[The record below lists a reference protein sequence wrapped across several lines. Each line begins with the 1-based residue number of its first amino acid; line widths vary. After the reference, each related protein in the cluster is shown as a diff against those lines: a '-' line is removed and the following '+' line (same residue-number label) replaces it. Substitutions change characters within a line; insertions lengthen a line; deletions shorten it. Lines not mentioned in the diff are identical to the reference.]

1 MLKNIKPYT
10 QNQITFGVL
19 ALNRMFERKTLDDAL
34 AQGALSEAHETLNT
48 AVRPEHRDILTF
60 IFRNLFAAEKD
71 TQRIRETLDTIEDID
86 VADFVN
92 AYRNRD
98 NEIYGSYT
106 SGDIEKLATA
116 VFAPSESKTVM
127 DIGCGQ
133 GVFLTETAIHEKAG
147 ELHGIEIKQED
158 AIVARMKMLIL
169 GRDINHIRCEDVFD
183 MDFRNP
189 ELPKYDA
196 VFCHMPI
203 KQRLESKQ
211 LLSCGLFDAVK
222 TATRVSLHSS
232 EWAYIRA
239 MRKMMKKGGKGIAFI
254 RASLL
259 YLESEQEFRKELL
272 ESGMLEGVVLLPE
285 GLLLNTGMQIAMLVL
300 SENNDRIK
308 MVNAASYYEK
318 IKYRNVLTDTER
330 KRILDLY
337 FNGGSNLEDENRPSD
352 DYIEVAPR
360 TIADNNYSFDPM
372 RYVLDEKV
380 CFTNARKLSEGT
392 RDIFRGAQITSDK
405 QKEMSNL
412 GDESPNAHLLNLSN
426 ISNGYMDEELVE
438 VHIDKIE
445 KYKKYMLQEG
455 DVIISARGTKISTA
469 VAENIED
476 RNIIATGNLIV
487 VRCNDTLEPYYLKA
501 FFDSEDGNLCLS
513 VAQTGSMIFAI
524 NPKQLCELQY
534 DAIDP
539 EKQKR
544 IAEKEKALIAELRES
559 IHRVETLRQ
568 DISGVY
574 DDFRK

>member
-1 MLKNIKPYT
+1 MLKNIKPDI

-19 ALNRMFERKTLDDAL
+19 ALNRILERKALDDAL
-34 AQGALSEAHETLNT
+34 AQDTLSEAHETLNT

-71 TQRIRETLDTIEDID
+71 TQRIRKTLDTINDID
-86 VADFVN
+86 VPDFVS

-98 NEIYGSYT
+98 NKIHGSYT

-116 VFAPSESKTVM
+116 FFGPSKPKTVM

-147 ELHGIEIKQED
+147 KLHGIEIKQED

-169 GRDINHIRCEDVFD
+169 NRDMNRILCEDVFD

-189 ELPKYDA
+189 ELPQYDA

-211 LLSCGLFDAVK
+211 LLSCGLFDEK
-222 TATRVSLHSS
+222 TAKRVSVRSS

-239 MRKMMKKGGKGIAFI
+239 MRKMLNKGGKGIAFI

-300 SENNDRIK
+300 SENNNRVK

-318 IKYRNVLTDTER
+318 ITFRNVLTDTER
-330 KRILDLY
+330 DKILDLY
-337 FNGGSNLEDENRPSD
+337 FNGGANLEDENRPSD
-352 DYIEVAPR
+352 DYMEVTPE
-360 TIADNNYSFDPM
+360 TIADNTYSFDPM
-372 RYVLDEKV
+372 RYVLGEKV

-392 RDIFRGAQITSDK
+392 QDIFRGAQLTSDK

-412 GDESPNAHLLNLSN
+412 GGKAPNAYLLNLSN
-426 ISNGYMDEELVE
+426 ISNGYMDEEFVE

-445 KYKKYMLQEG
+445 KYKKYMLQDG

-469 VAENIED
+469 VAENIQD

-501 FFDSEDGNLCLS
+501 FFDSDDGNLCLS

-524 NPKQLCELQY
+524 TPKQLCELQY
-534 DAIDP
+534 DAIDL

-544 IAEKEKALIAELRES
+544 IAEKEKALIAELHES
-559 IHRVETLRQ
+559 IDRVETLRQ

>member
-1 MLKNIKPYT
+1 MLKNIKSDI

-19 ALNRMFERKTLDDAL
+19 ALNRMLERKALDDAL
-34 AQGALSEAHETLNT
+34 AQDTLSEVHETLNT

-60 IFRNLFAAEKD
+60 IFCNLFAAEKD
-71 TQRIRETLDTIEDID
+71 TQRIRETRDSIDDID
-86 VADFVN
+86 VPDFVN

-98 NEIYGSYT
+98 NEIRGSYT

-116 VFAPSESKTVM
+116 VFAPSETKTVM

-133 GVFLTETAIHEKAG
+133 GVFLTETAINEKAD

-169 GRDINHIRCEDVFD
+169 NRDMNHIRCEDVFD
-183 MDFRNP
+183 IDFRNP
-189 ELPKYDA
+189 ELPQYDA

-211 LLSCGLFDAVK
+211 LLSCGLFDEK
-222 TATRVSLHSS
+222 TAKRVSVHSS

-239 MRKMMKKGGKGIAFI
+239 MRKMLKKDGKGIAFI

-259 YLESEQEFRKELL
+259 YLESEKEFRKELL
-272 ESGMLEGVVLLPE
+272 ESGTLEGVVLLPE
-285 GLLLNTGMQIAMLVL
+285 GLLMNTGIQIAMLVL
-300 SENNDRIK
+300 SENNNRIK

-318 IKYRNVLTDTER
+318 IKFRNVLTDTAR
-330 KRILDLY
+330 NRILELY
-337 FNGGSNLEDENRPSD
+337 VNGGANPGDEIHSD
-352 DYIEVAPR
+352 DYTEVPPE
-360 TIADNNYSFDPM
+360 TIADNAYSFDPM
-372 RYVLDEKV
+372 RYVLDEKIS
-380 CFTNARKLSEGT
+380 FTNARKLSEGT

-412 GDESPNAHLLNLSN
+412 CGKAPNAYLLNLAN

-445 KYKKYMLQEG
+445 KYKKYMLQDG

-469 VAENIED
+469 VAKNIKD
-476 RNIIATGNLIV
+476 RNIIVTGNLIV
-487 VRCNDTLEPYYLKA
+487 VRCNDTLDPYYLKA
-501 FFDSEDGNLCLS
+501 FFDSDDGNLCLS
-513 VAQTGSMIFAI
+513 VAQTGSTIFAI

-534 DAIDP
+534 DAIDM

-544 IAEKEKALIAELRES
+544 IAEKEESLIAELHES
-559 IHRVETLRQ
+559 IDRIEMLRQ
-568 DISGVY
+568 NISGVY

>member
-1 MLKNIKPYT
+1 MLKNIEPDI

-19 ALNRMFERKTLDDAL
+19 ALNRMLERKVLDDAL
-34 AQGALSEAHETLNT
+34 AQDALSEAHETLNT
-48 AVRPEHRDILTF
+48 AVLPEHQDILTF
-60 IFRNLFAAEKD
+60 IFRNLFAAEKG
-71 TQRIRETLDTIEDID
+71 TQRIRETLDTIDDID
-86 VADFVN
+86 VPDFVN

-116 VFAPSESKTVM
+116 FFGPSEPKTVM

-133 GVFLTETAIHEKAG
+133 GVFLTKTAIRRKDT
-147 ELHGIEIKQED
+147 ELHGIEIKADD

-169 GRDINHIRCEDVFD
+169 NRDVNHIRCEDVFD

-189 ELPKYDA
+189 ELPQYDA
-196 VFCHMPI
+196 VFCQMPM
-203 KQRLESKQ
+203 KQTLEAKQ
-211 LLSCGLFDAVK
+211 LQSCGLFDAVK
-222 TATRVSLHSS
+222 TAKRVSVRSS

-285 GLLLNTGMQIAMLVL
+285 GLLLNTGIQIAMLVL
-300 SENNDRIK
+300 SENNDRVK

-318 IKYRNVLTDTER
+318 IRFRNVLTDTE
-330 KRILDLY
+330 KGRIWDLY
-337 FNGGSNLEDENRPSD
+337 FNGGSNPGDGNHPSE

-360 TIADNNYSFDPM
+360 TIADNTYSFDPM
-372 RYVLDEKV
+372 RYVLAEKV
-380 CFTNARKLSEGT
+380 CFTNARKLSEATHG
-392 RDIFRGAQITSDK
+392 IFRGAQITSDK

-412 GDESPNAHLLNLSN
+412 GGEAPNGYLLNLAN

-438 VHIDKIE
+438 VHIYKIE
-445 KYKKYMLQEG
+445 KYKKYMLQDG

-469 VAENIED
+469 VAENIKD
-476 RNIIATGNLIV
+476 RNIIVTGNLIV

-501 FFDSEDGNLCLS
+501 FFDSDDGNLCLS
-513 VAQTGSMIFAI
+513 VAQTGSTIFAI

-544 IAEKEKALIAELRES
+544 IAEKEESLIAELHES
-559 IHRVETLRQ
+559 IDRIEMLRRN
-568 DISGVY
+568 ISGVY

>member
-1 MLKNIKPYT
+1 MLKNIDPYI

-19 ALNRMFERKTLDDAL
+19 TLNRMFERKTLDDAL
-34 AQGALSEAHETLNT
+34 AQDALSEAHETLNT

-60 IFRNLFAAEKD
+60 IFLNLFAAEKD

-86 VADFVN
+86 VPDFVS

-98 NEIYGSYT
+98 NEIHGSYT

-116 VFAPSESKTVM
+116 VFAPSESTTVM

-133 GVFLTETAIHEKAG
+133 GVFLTETAFHEKAG
-147 ELHGIEIKQED
+147 ELHGIEIKAND
-158 AIVARMKMLIL
+158 AIVTKMKMLLLNRDMNRIL
-169 GRDINHIRCEDVFD
+169 CEDVFD

-189 ELPKYDA
+189 ELPQYDA

-211 LLSCGLFDAVK
+211 LLSCGLFDEK
-222 TATRVSLHSS
+222 TAKRVSVHSS

-239 MRKMMKKGGKGIAFI
+239 MRKMLKKGGKGIAFI

-300 SENNDRIK
+300 NENNNRVK

-318 IKYRNVLTDTER
+318 IKFRNVLTDTER
-330 KRILDLY
+330 DRILDLY
-337 FNGGSNLEDENRPSD
+337 LNGSTNLGNHSD
-352 DYIEVAPR
+352 DYMEVTPE
-360 TIADNNYSFDPM
+360 TIADNTYSFDPM
-372 RYVLDEKV
+372 RYVLGEKV

-392 RDIFRGAQITSDK
+392 QDIFRGAQLTSDK

-412 GDESPNAHLLNLSN
+412 CGKTPNGYLLNLAN
-426 ISNGYMDEELVE
+426 ISNGYMDDELVE

-445 KYKKYMLQEG
+445 KYKKYMLQDG

-469 VAENIED
+469 VAENIKD

-513 VAQTGSMIFAI
+513 VAQTGSTIFAI

-544 IAEKEKALIAELRES
+544 IAEKEKALIAELHES

-568 DISGVY
+568 DIAGVY

>member
-1 MLKNIKPYT
+1 MLKNIEPYT
-10 QNQITFGVL
+10 QNQITFGAL
-19 ALNRMFERKTLDDAL
+19 ALNRMFERKALDDAL
-34 AQGALSEAHETLNT
+34 AQAELSDVYKILDC

-60 IFRNLFAAEKD
+60 IFQDLFVFEEDAR
-71 TQRIRETLDTIEDID
+71 RIREILDTIDDID
-86 VADFVN
+86 VVGFVSTYLN
-92 AYRNRD
+92 RNK
-98 NEIYGSYT
+98 EIYELYT
-106 SGDIEKLATA
+106 GGAIEKLATA
-116 VFAPSESKTVM
+116 FFAPSKPKTVM

-169 GRDINHIRCEDVFD
+169 GRDMNHIRCEDVFD

-211 LLSCGLFDAVK
+211 LLSCGLFDEK
-222 TATRVSLHSS
+222 TAKRVSVHSS

-239 MRKMMKKGGKGIAFI
+239 MRKMLKKGGKGIAFI

-285 GLLLNTGMQIAMLVL
+285 GLLLNTGIQIAMLVL
-300 SENNDRIK
+300 NENNNRVK

-318 IKYRNVLTDTER
+318 IKFRNVLTDTER
-330 KRILDLY
+330 DKILDLY
-337 FNGGSNLEDENRPSD
+337 FNGGANLEDENRPSD
-352 DYIEVAPR
+352 DYMEVTPE
-360 TIADNNYSFDPM
+360 TIADNTYSFDPM

-380 CFTNARKLSEGT
+380 SFTNARKLSEGT
-392 RDIFRGAQITSDK
+392 QDIFRGAQLTSDK

-412 GDESPNAHLLNLSN
+412 GGKTPNAYLLNLSN

-445 KYKKYMLQEG
+445 KYKKYMLQDG

-469 VAENIED
+469 VAENIQD

-501 FFDSEDGNLCLS
+501 FFDSDDGNLCLS
-513 VAQTGSMIFAI
+513 VAQTCSTIFAI

>member
-1 MLKNIKPYT
+1 MLKNIEPYT

-19 ALNRMFERKTLDDAL
+19 ALNRMLERKALEDAL
-34 AQGALSEAHETLNT
+34 AQDALSEAHETLNT

-71 TQRIRETLDTIEDID
+71 TQRIRETLDTIDDID
-86 VADFVN
+86 VPDFVN
-92 AYRNRD
+92 AYRNRN

-106 SGDIEKLATA
+106 SGDIEELATELLS
-116 VFAPSESKTVM
+116 PSESKTVM

-133 GVFLTETAIHEKAG
+133 GVFLTKTAIHEKVG

-169 GRDINHIRCEDVFD
+169 GRDMNRIRCEDVFD
-183 MDFRNP
+183 IDFRNP

-211 LLSCGLFDAVK
+211 LLSCGLFDEK
-222 TATRVSLHSS
+222 TAKRVSVHSS

-239 MRKMMKKGGKGIAFI
+239 MRKMLKKGGKGIAFI

-285 GLLLNTGMQIAMLVL
+285 GLLLNTGIQIAMLVL
-300 SENNDRIK
+300 SENNDCIK
-308 MVNAASYYEK
+308 MVDAASYYEK
-318 IKYRNVLTDTER
+318 IKFRNVLTNTER

-337 FNGGSNLEDENRPSD
+337 FNGGANLDENRPSD

-360 TIADNNYSFDPM
+360 TIADNTYSFDPM

-380 CFTNARKLSEGT
+380 CFTKARKLSEGT
-392 RDIFRGAQITSDK
+392 QDIFRGAQITSDK

-412 GDESPNAHLLNLSN
+412 GGKAPNAHLLNLSN

-445 KYKKYMLQEG
+445 KYKKYMLQDG

-469 VAENIED
+469 VAENIQE

-501 FFDSEDGNLCLS
+501 FFDSDDGNLCLS
-513 VAQTGSMIFAI
+513 VAQTGSTIFAI

-539 EKQKR
+539 EKQKL
-544 IAEKEKALIAELRES
+544 IAEKEKVLIDELRES
-559 IHRVETLRQ
+559 IHRIETLRQ
-568 DISGVY
+568 NISGVY

>member
-1 MLKNIKPYT
+1 MLKNIESDI

-19 ALNRMFERKTLDDAL
+19 ALNRILERKALDDAL
-34 AQGALSEAHETLNT
+34 AQDALSEAHETLNT

-71 TQRIRETLDTIEDID
+71 TQRIRETLDTIDDID
-86 VADFVN
+86 VPDFVN

-98 NEIYGSYT
+98 NEIRGSYT

-169 GRDINHIRCEDVFD
+169 NRDMNHIRCEDVFD
-183 MDFRNP
+183 IDFRNP
-189 ELPKYDA
+189 ELPQYDA

-211 LLSCGLFDAVK
+211 LLSCGLFDEK
-222 TATRVSLHSS
+222 TAKRVSVHSS

-239 MRKMMKKGGKGIAFI
+239 MRKMLKKGGKGIAFI

-259 YLESEQEFRKELL
+259 YLEFEKEFRKELL
-272 ESGMLEGVVLLPE
+272 ESGTLEGVVLLPE
-285 GLLLNTGMQIAMLVL
+285 GLLMNTGIQIAMLVL
-300 SENNDRIK
+300 SENNNRIK

-318 IKYRNVLTDTER
+318 IKFRNVLTDTER
-330 KRILDLY
+330 DKILDLY
-337 FNGGSNLEDENRPSD
+337 FNGGANLEDENRPSD

-360 TIADNNYSFDPM
+360 TIADNTYSFDPM

-412 GDESPNAHLLNLSN
+412 CGKTPNGYLLNLAN

-445 KYKKYMLQEG
+445 KYKKYMLQDG
-455 DVIISARGTKISTA
+455 DVIISARGTRISTA
-469 VAENIED
+469 VAKNIKD
-476 RNIIATGNLIV
+476 RNIIVTGNLIV

-501 FFDSEDGNLCLS
+501 FFDSDDGNLCLS
-513 VAQTGSMIFAI
+513 VAQTGSTIFAI

-534 DAIDP
+534 DAIDM

-559 IHRVETLRQ
+559 IHRIETLRRN
-568 DISGVY
+568 IAGVY
-574 DDFRK
+574 DCFKE

>member
-1 MLKNIKPYT
+1 MLKNIEPYT

-19 ALNRMFERKTLDDAL
+19 ALNRMFERKALDDAL
-34 AQGALSEAHETLNT
+34 AQDALSEAHETLNT

-60 IFRNLFAAEKD
+60 IFQDLFVFEEDAR
-71 TQRIRETLDTIEDID
+71 RIREILDTIDDID
-86 VADFVN
+86 VLDFVS

-98 NEIYGSYT
+98 NEIHGSYT

-116 VFAPSESKTVM
+116 VFAPSEFKTVM

-158 AIVARMKMLIL
+158 AIVTRMKMLLL
-169 GRDINHIRCEDVFD
+169 GQDVNRIRCEDVFD

-189 ELPKYDA
+189 ELPKSDA

-211 LLSCGLFDAVK
+211 LLSCGLFDEK
-222 TATRVSLHSS
+222 TAKRVSVHSS

-259 YLESEQEFRKELL
+259 YRESEQEFRKELL

-285 GLLLNTGMQIAMLVL
+285 GVLLNTGIQIAMLVL
-300 SENNDRIK
+300 SENNNRIK

-318 IKYRNVLTDTER
+318 IKFRNVLTDTER
-330 KRILDLY
+330 NRILDLY
-337 FNGGSNLEDENRPSD
+337 FNGVANLEDGNHSD

-360 TIADNNYSFDPM
+360 TIADNTYSFDPM

-392 RDIFRGAQITSDK
+392 QDIFRGAQITSDK

-412 GDESPNAHLLNLSN
+412 GGKAPNAYLLNLSN
-426 ISNGYMDEELVE
+426 ISNGYMDEALVE

-445 KYKKYMLQEG
+445 KYKKYMLQDG

-469 VAENIED
+469 VAENIQD

-501 FFDSEDGNLCLS
+501 FFDSDDGNLCLS

-524 NPKQLCELQY
+524 TPKQLCELQY
-534 DAIDP
+534 DAIDL

-544 IAEKEKALIAELRES
+544 IAEKEKALIAELHES
-559 IHRVETLRQ
+559 IDRVETLRQ

>member
-1 MLKNIKPYT
+1 MLKNIEPYT
-10 QNQITFGVL
+10 QNQITFGAL
-19 ALNRMFERKTLDDAL
+19 ALNRMFERKALDDAL
-34 AQGALSEAHETLNT
+34 AQAELSDVYKILDC

-60 IFRNLFAAEKD
+60 IFQDLFVFEEDAR
-71 TQRIRETLDTIEDID
+71 RIREILDTIDDID
-86 VADFVN
+86 VVGFVSTYLN
-92 AYRNRD
+92 RNK
-98 NEIYGSYT
+98 EIYELYT
-106 SGDIEKLATA
+106 GGAIEKLATA
-116 VFAPSESKTVM
+116 FFAPSKPKTVM

-169 GRDINHIRCEDVFD
+169 GRDMNHIRCEDVFD

-211 LLSCGLFDAVK
+211 LLSCGLFDEK
-222 TATRVSLHSS
+222 TAKRVSVHSS

-300 SENNDRIK
+300 SENNNRIK

-337 FNGGSNLEDENRPSD
+337 LNGGSNLEDENRPSD

-360 TIADNNYSFDPM
+360 TIADNTYSFDPM

-380 CFTNARKLSEGT
+380 CFTNARKLSDGT

-412 GDESPNAHLLNLSN
+412 GGEAPNGYLLNLSN

-469 VAENIED
+469 VAENIKD

-501 FFDSEDGNLCLS
+501 FFDSDDGNLCLS

-534 DAIDP
+534 DAIDMK
-539 EKQKR
+539 KQKR
-544 IAEKEKALIAELRES
+544 IAEKEKALIDELRES
-559 IHRVETLRQ
+559 IHRVETLRRN
-568 DISGVY
+568 IAGVY

>member
-1 MLKNIKPYT
+1 MLKNIKSDI

-19 ALNRMFERKTLDDAL
+19 ALNRILERKALDDAL
-34 AQGALSEAHETLNT
+34 AQDTLSEAHETLNT

-71 TQRIRETLDTIEDID
+71 TQRIRETLDTIDDID
-86 VADFVN
+86 VPDFVN

-169 GRDINHIRCEDVFD
+169 NRDMNHIRCEDVFD

-189 ELPKYDA
+189 ELPQYDA

-211 LLSCGLFDAVK
+211 LLSCGLFDEK
-222 TATRVSLHSS
+222 TAKRVSVHSS

-239 MRKMMKKGGKGIAFI
+239 MRKMLKKGGKGIAFI

-259 YLESEQEFRKELL
+259 YLESEKEFRKELL
-272 ESGMLEGVVLLPE
+272 ESRTLEGVVLLPE
-285 GLLLNTGMQIAMLVL
+285 GLLMNTGIQIAMLVL
-300 SENNDRIK
+300 SENNNRIK

-318 IKYRNVLTDTER
+318 IKFRNVLTDTAR
-330 KRILDLY
+330 DKILDLY
-337 FNGGSNLEDENRPSD
+337 FNGGANLEDENRPSD

-360 TIADNNYSFDPM
+360 TIADNTYSFDPM

-412 GDESPNAHLLNLSN
+412 CGKAPNGYLLNLAN
-426 ISNGYMDEELVE
+426 ISNGYMDEELVA

-445 KYKKYMLQEG
+445 KYKKYMLQDG

-469 VAENIED
+469 VAENIEN

-501 FFDSEDGNLCLS
+501 FFDSDDGNLCLS
-513 VAQTGSMIFAI
+513 VAQTGSTIFAI

-544 IAEKEKALIAELRES
+544 IAEKEKALIAELRAT
-559 IHRVETLRQ
+559 IHRIETLRQ
-568 DISGVY
+568 NISGVY
-574 DDFRK
+574 DCFRK

>member
-1 MLKNIKPYT
+1 MLKNIEPYT

-19 ALNRMFERKTLDDAL
+19 ALNRMFERKALDDAL
-34 AQGALSEAHETLNT
+34 AQDALSEAHETLNT

-60 IFRNLFAAEKD
+60 IFQDLFVFEEDAR
-71 TQRIRETLDTIEDID
+71 RIREILDTIDDID
-86 VADFVN
+86 VLDFVS

-98 NEIYGSYT
+98 NEIHGSYT

-116 VFAPSESKTVM
+116 VFAPSEFKTVM

-158 AIVARMKMLIL
+158 AIVTRMKMLLL
-169 GRDINHIRCEDVFD
+169 GQDVNRIRCEDVFD

-189 ELPKYDA
+189 ELPKSDA

-211 LLSCGLFDAVK
+211 LLSCGLFDEK
-222 TATRVSLHSS
+222 TAKRVSVHSS

-259 YLESEQEFRKELL
+259 YRESEQEFRKELL

-285 GLLLNTGMQIAMLVL
+285 GVLLNTGIQIAMLVL
-300 SENNDRIK
+300 SENNNRIK

-318 IKYRNVLTDTER
+318 IKFRNVLTDTER
-330 KRILDLY
+330 NRILDLY
-337 FNGGSNLEDENRPSD
+337 FNGVANLEDGNHSD

-360 TIADNNYSFDPM
+360 TIADNTYSFDPM

-392 RDIFRGAQITSDK
+392 QDIFRGAQITSDK

-412 GDESPNAHLLNLSN
+412 GGKAPNAYLLNLSN
-426 ISNGYMDEELVE
+426 ISNGYMDEALVE

-469 VAENIED
+469 VAENIQD

-501 FFDSEDGNLCLS
+501 FFDSDDGNLCLS

-524 NPKQLCELQY
+524 TPKQLCELQY
-534 DAIDP
+534 DAIDL

-544 IAEKEKALIAELRES
+544 IAEKEKALIAELHES
-559 IHRVETLRQ
+559 IDRVETLRQ

>member
-1 MLKNIKPYT
+1 MLKNIEPYT

-19 ALNRMFERKTLDDAL
+19 ALNRMFERKALDDAL
-34 AQGALSEAHETLNT
+34 AQDALSEAHETLNT

-60 IFRNLFAAEKD
+60 IFQDLFVFEEDAR
-71 TQRIRETLDTIEDID
+71 RIREILDTIDDID
-86 VADFVN
+86 VLDFVS

-98 NEIYGSYT
+98 NKIHGSYT

-116 VFAPSESKTVM
+116 VFAPSEFKTVM

-158 AIVARMKMLIL
+158 AIVTRMKMLLL
-169 GRDINHIRCEDVFD
+169 GQDVNRIRCEDVFD

-189 ELPKYDA
+189 ELPKSDA

-211 LLSCGLFDAVK
+211 LLSCGLFDEK
-222 TATRVSLHSS
+222 TAKRVSVHSS

-259 YLESEQEFRKELL
+259 YRESEQEFRKELL

-285 GLLLNTGMQIAMLVL
+285 GVLLNTGIQIAMLVL
-300 SENNDRIK
+300 SENNNRIK

-318 IKYRNVLTDTER
+318 IKFRNVLTDTER
-330 KRILDLY
+330 NRILDLY
-337 FNGGSNLEDENRPSD
+337 FNGVANLEDGNHSD

-360 TIADNNYSFDPM
+360 TIADNTYSFDPM

-392 RDIFRGAQITSDK
+392 QDIFRGAQITSDK

-412 GDESPNAHLLNLSN
+412 GGKAPNAYLLNLSN
-426 ISNGYMDEELVE
+426 ISNGYMDEDLVE

-445 KYKKYMLQEG
+445 KYKKYMLQDG

-469 VAENIED
+469 VAENIQD

-501 FFDSEDGNLCLS
+501 FFDSDDGNLCLS
-513 VAQTGSMIFAI
+513 VAQTGSTIFAI

-534 DAIDP
+534 DAIDMK
-539 EKQKR
+539 KQKL
-544 IAEKEKALIAELRES
+544 IAEKEKALIDELRES
-559 IHRVETLRQ
+559 IDRVETLRRN
-568 DISGVY
+568 ISGVY
-574 DDFRK
+574 ADFRK

>member
-1 MLKNIKPYT
+1 
-10 QNQITFGVL
+10 
-19 ALNRMFERKTLDDAL
+19 
-34 AQGALSEAHETLNT
+34 
-48 AVRPEHRDILTF
+48 
-60 IFRNLFAAEKD
+60 
-71 TQRIRETLDTIEDID
+71 
-86 VADFVN
+86 
-92 AYRNRD
+92 
-98 NEIYGSYT
+98 
-106 SGDIEKLATA
+106 
-116 VFAPSESKTVM
+116 
-127 DIGCGQ
+127 
-133 GVFLTETAIHEKAG
+133 
-147 ELHGIEIKQED
+147 
-158 AIVARMKMLIL
+158 
-169 GRDINHIRCEDVFD
+169 
-183 MDFRNP
+183 
-189 ELPKYDA
+189 
-196 VFCHMPI
+196 MPI

-211 LLSCGLFDAVK
+211 LLSCGLFDEK
-222 TATRVSLHSS
+222 TAKRVSVHSS

-239 MRKMMKKGGKGIAFI
+239 MRKMLKKGGKGIAFI

-259 YLESEQEFRKELL
+259 YLESEKEFRKELL
-272 ESGMLEGVVLLPE
+272 ESGTLEGVVLLPE

-300 SENNDRIK
+300 SENNNRIK

-330 KRILDLY
+330 DKILDLY
-337 FNGGSNLEDENRPSD
+337 FNGGANLQDENRPSD

-360 TIADNNYSFDPM
+360 TIADNTYSFDPM

-412 GDESPNAHLLNLSN
+412 CGKAPNGYLLNLAN

-445 KYKKYMLQEG
+445 KYKKYMLQDG

-469 VAENIED
+469 VAENIKN
-476 RNIIATGNLIV
+476 RKIIATGNLIV

-501 FFDSEDGNLCLS
+501 FFDSDDGNLCLS
-513 VAQTGSMIFAI
+513 VAQTGSTIFAI

-534 DAIDP
+534 DSIDM

-544 IAEKEKALIAELRES
+544 IAEKEKALIAELHET
-559 IHRVETLRQ
+559 IHRIETLRQ
-568 DISGVY
+568 NISGVY

>member
-1 MLKNIKPYT
+1 MFKINDPYI
-10 QNQITFGVL
+10 QSQITFGVL
-19 ALNRMFERKTLDDAL
+19 TLNRMFDRETLNSALEQDALSEAYETLDDA
-34 AQGALSEAHETLNT
+34 AL
-48 AVRPEHRDILTF
+48 PEHRDMLSF
-60 IFRNLFAAEKD
+60 IFYDLFAAEED
-71 TQRIRETLDTIEDID
+71 TGRIRETLDTIDDID
-86 VADFVN
+86 VPDFVT

-106 SGDIEKLATA
+106 NGDIEKLATA
-116 VFAPSESKTVM
+116 VFAPSKSKTVM

-169 GRDINHIRCEDVFD
+169 NRDMNHIRCEDVFD
-183 MDFRNP
+183 IDFRNP

-196 VFCHMPI
+196 VFCHMPM
-203 KQRLESKQ
+203 KQKLEAKQ

-222 TATRVSLHSS
+222 TAARVSVHSS

-239 MRKMMKKGGKGIAFI
+239 MRKMLKKGGKGIAFI

-259 YLESEQEFRKELL
+259 YLESEKEFRKELL
-272 ESGMLEGVVLLPE
+272 ESGTLEGVVLLPE
-285 GLLLNTGMQIAMLVL
+285 GLLMNTGIQIAMLVL
-300 SENNDRIK
+300 SENNNRIK

-318 IKYRNVLTDTER
+318 IKFRNVLTNTER
-330 KRILDLY
+330 DRILDLY
-337 FNGGSNLEDENRPSD
+337 FNGGANLEDENRPSD

-360 TIADNNYSFDPM
+360 TIADNTYSFDPM

-412 GDESPNAHLLNLSN
+412 CGKAPNGYLLNLAN

-445 KYKKYMLQEG
+445 KYKKYMLQDG

-469 VAENIED
+469 VAENIKN

-501 FFDSEDGNLCLS
+501 FFDSDDGDLCLR
-513 VAQTGSMIFAI
+513 VAQTGSTIFAI

-534 DAIDP
+534 DAIDM

-544 IAEKEKALIAELRES
+544 IAEKEKALIAELHET
-559 IHRVETLRQ
+559 IHRIETLRQ
-568 DISGVY
+568 NISGVY
-574 DDFRK
+574 DCFKK

>member
-1 MLKNIKPYT
+1 MLKNIEPDI

-19 ALNRMFERKTLDDAL
+19 ALNRMLERKALDDAL
-34 AQGALSEAHETLNT
+34 AQDTLSEVHETLNT

-60 IFRNLFAAEKD
+60 IFCNLFAAEKD
-71 TQRIRETLDTIEDID
+71 TQRIRETRDSIDDID
-86 VADFVN
+86 VPDFVN

-98 NEIYGSYT
+98 NEIRGSYT

-116 VFAPSESKTVM
+116 VFAPSETKTVM

-133 GVFLTETAIHEKAG
+133 GVFLTETAINEKAD

-169 GRDINHIRCEDVFD
+169 NRDMNHIRCEDVFD
-183 MDFRNP
+183 IDFRNP
-189 ELPKYDA
+189 ELPQYDA

-211 LLSCGLFDAVK
+211 LLSCGLFDEK
-222 TATRVSLHSS
+222 TAKRVSVHSS

-239 MRKMMKKGGKGIAFI
+239 MRKMLKKDGKGIAFI

-259 YLESEQEFRKELL
+259 YLESEKEFRKELL
-272 ESGMLEGVVLLPE
+272 ESGTLEGVVLLPE
-285 GLLLNTGMQIAMLVL
+285 GLLMNTGIQIAMLVL
-300 SENNDRIK
+300 SENNNRIK

-318 IKYRNVLTDTER
+318 IKFRNVLTDTAR
-330 KRILDLY
+330 NRILELY
-337 FNGGSNLEDENRPSD
+337 VNGGANPGDEIHSD
-352 DYIEVAPR
+352 DYTEVPPE
-360 TIADNNYSFDPM
+360 TIADNAYSFDPM
-372 RYVLDEKV
+372 RYVLDEKIS
-380 CFTNARKLSEGT
+380 FTNARKLSEGT

-412 GDESPNAHLLNLSN
+412 CGKAPNAYLLNLAN

-445 KYKKYMLQEG
+445 KYKKYMLQDG

-469 VAENIED
+469 VAKNIKD
-476 RNIIATGNLIV
+476 RNIIVTGNLIV
-487 VRCNDTLEPYYLKA
+487 VRCNDTLDPYYLKA
-501 FFDSEDGNLCLS
+501 FFDSDDGNLCLS
-513 VAQTGSMIFAI
+513 VAQTGSTIFAI

-534 DAIDP
+534 DAIDM

-544 IAEKEKALIAELRES
+544 IAEKEESLIAELHES
-559 IHRVETLRQ
+559 IDRIEMLRQ
-568 DISGVY
+568 NISGVY

>member
-1 MLKNIKPYT
+1 MLKKIDPEI
-10 QNQITFGVL
+10 QNKITFGVL
-19 ALNRMFERKTLDDAL
+19 ALNRMFEREVLDDAL
-34 AQGALSEAHETLNT
+34 AQDTLSEAHETLNT

-71 TQRIRETLDTIEDID
+71 TQRIRETLDTIDDID
-86 VADFVN
+86 VPDFVN

-116 VFAPSESKTVM
+116 VFAPSESETVM

-169 GRDINHIRCEDVFD
+169 NRDMNHIRCDDVFD
-183 MDFRNP
+183 IDFRNP
-189 ELPKYDA
+189 ELPQYDA
-196 VFCHMPI
+196 VFCHMPP
-203 KQRLESKQ
+203 KQMLESDQ
-211 LLSCGLFDAVK
+211 LLSCGLFDEK
-222 TATRVSLHSS
+222 TAKRVSVRSS

-254 RASLL
+254 RANLL
-259 YLESEQEFRKELL
+259 YLESEKEFRKELL
-272 ESGMLEGVVLLPE
+272 ESEMLEGVVLLPE
-285 GLLLNTGMQIAMLVL
+285 GLLLNTGLQIAMLVL
-300 SENNDRIK
+300 SENNNRIK

-318 IKYRNVLTDTER
+318 IKFRNVLTDTER
-330 KRILDLY
+330 DRILELY
-337 FNGGSNLEDENRPSD
+337 VNGGASLEGENHSD
-352 DYIEVAPR
+352 DYTEVPPEA
-360 TIADNNYSFDPM
+360 IADNAYSFDPM

-412 GDESPNAHLLNLSN
+412 CGKAPNGYLLNLAN

-445 KYKKYMLQEG
+445 KYKKYMLQDG

-469 VAENIED
+469 VAENIKN

-513 VAQTGSMIFAI
+513 VAQTGSTIFAI

-534 DAIDP
+534 DAIDM

-544 IAEKEKALIAELRES
+544 IAEKEKALIAELHES
-559 IHRVETLRQ
+559 IDRIETLRQ
-568 DISGVY
+568 NISGVY